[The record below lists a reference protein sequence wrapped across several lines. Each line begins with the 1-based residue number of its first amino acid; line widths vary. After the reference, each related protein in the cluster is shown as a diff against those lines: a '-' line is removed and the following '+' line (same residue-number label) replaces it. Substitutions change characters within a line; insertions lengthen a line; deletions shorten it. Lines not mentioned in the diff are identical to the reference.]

1 VRAIITI
8 AAACLF
14 LTACVAAPGLPPSD
28 VALRVQGPDLVDDD
42 GNAVT
47 LRAINL
53 GNWLLLEMW
62 MLAGQPLPDQ
72 QAFLDVLA
80 ARFGQ
85 AEADRLLAIYRDNW
99 ITQRDMDQVAA
110 AGFNAVRLPF
120 SHLVLESEPFVFDDE
135 GFAIIRRAIDMAD
148 QAGLY
153 VILDMHQVP
162 GGQSLDQPSG
172 DVTANDLWT
181 DPEAQ
186 ERLAWL
192 WQSIARRVKNDRNVV
207 AYDLINE
214 PYSAFNDDVRPQLL
228 SIVDRTIRAIREI
241 DPDRLIYAP
250 GAIQGIRFYGRPAD
264 RGWTNTGFTEH
275 FYPGVFDWRERTTG
289 DYARFLQ
296 TQLRDRARY
305 SRSVDA
311 PYLWGEFNPVFDTSG
326 SHGAI
331 RDALDDADAMGIS
344 AAVWSHKILTPQ
356 GGLAPNNWYLVT
368 NENPF
373 PLTDVRTAPLA
384 TIESAFES
392 LATMSLAVDQQYL
405 DALSQP
411 DYPRTLPDL
420 PAPPFEPPAT
430 DTWTAWSATDVGEAL
445 LPGGQALAP
454 GATPL
459 AADGLTIYTAGQD
472 LFSTADSLRLVSRP
486 VPADFAVSAVL
497 DPFEGG
503 QYAQAGVT
511 IRASEQAD
519 AAHLSLVAFTDGRVL
534 VKQRGFTGTSTSQRY
549 IATSGFPVGLALGRT
564 GTTFSAWITD
574 ENGAWRTVPISE
586 NPAVGTQPRAGFL
599 GAANREGP
607 LSTIRFDAPTLDLD
621 AILTTAPTLD
631 AGTNLL
637 ANHSFEQASGGSTNP
652 ASWVLEGPQMS
663 RQTGW
668 VPVRDGAALLAF
680 RHWEVTSDAPQ
691 AASQIVTGFLPGE
704 TYALAVYANRD
715 TVGPGRALA
724 DAVELRVEQVGSP
737 VRWNERVRFDVA
749 EIATGSRWSRLQVR
763 FTATKPDLRVRLVAY
778 PGSGNRDGAVKF
790 DGLHL
795 EREP

>member
-1 VRAIITI
+1 
-8 AAACLF
+8 
-14 LTACVAAPGLPPSD
+14 
-28 VALRVQGPDLVDDD
+28 
-42 GNAVT
+42 
-47 LRAINL
+47 
-53 GNWLLLEMW
+53 
-62 MLAGQPLPDQ
+62 
-72 QAFLDVLA
+72 
-80 ARFGQ
+80 
-85 AEADRLLAIYRDNW
+85 
-99 ITQRDMDQVAA
+99 
-110 AGFNAVRLPF
+110 
-120 SHLVLESEPFVFDDE
+120 
-135 GFAIIRRAIDMAD
+135 MAD

-214 PYSAFNDDVRPQLL
+214 PYSRRSTTTSAPSSSR
-228 SIVDRTIRAIREI
+228 SSTARSSAIREV

-250 GAIQGIRFYGRPAD
+250 GAIQGIRFYGDPAD
-264 RGWTNTGFTEH
+264 RGWANTGFTQH
-275 FYPGVFDWRERTTG
+275 FYPGIFDWRPNTMG
-289 DYARFLQ
+289 AHARFLA
-296 TQLRDRARY
+296 TEIRERAEY
-305 SRSVDA
+305 AKAIGV
-311 PYLWGEFNPVFDTSG
+311 PFFWGEFNPVFDSAG
-326 SHGAI
+326 SFGTV
-331 RDALDDADAMGIS
+331 RDTFDLCASLGMH
-344 AAVWSHKILTPQ
+344 AAVWSHKIVSQ
-356 GGLAPNNWYLVT
+356 GGGVGPSNWYLVT
-368 NENPF
+368 NEQ
-373 PLTDVRTAPLA
+373 PLGLPNIQTASLS
-384 TIESAFES
+384 TIETVFES
-392 LATMSLAVDQQYL
+392 LATMPLAIDGPYL
-405 DALSQP
+405 EALTEP
-411 DYPRTLPDL
+411 AYPRTLPVV
-420 PAPPFEPPAT
+420 PEPPFVAPAS
-430 DTWTAWSATDVGEAL
+430 DAWTTWSAVDIGSPRYA
-445 LPGGQALAP
+445 GGQAVAP
-454 GATPL
+454 GAT
-459 AADGLTIYTAGQD
+459 ATG
-472 LFSTADSLRLVSRP
+472 ADSLTVYSSGLDLWNNADSIRLVSRP
-486 VPADFAVSAVL
+486 MPANFAVSGVL
-497 DPFEGG
+497 DAFEGG
-503 QYAQAGVT
+503 RYAQAGVT